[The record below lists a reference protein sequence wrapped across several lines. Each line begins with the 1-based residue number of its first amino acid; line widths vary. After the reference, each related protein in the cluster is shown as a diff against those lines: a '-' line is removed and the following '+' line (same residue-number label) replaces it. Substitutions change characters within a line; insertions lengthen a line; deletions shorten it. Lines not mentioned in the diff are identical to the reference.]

1 MKDNPCEKDCPD
13 RNAECHATCEK
24 YAEFAARCEK
34 ERERRHMEGSLKSM
48 GPGLK
53 RALRIRANQFRYR
66 GKTK

>member
-1 MKDNPCEKDCPD
+1 MKNSPCVKNCPD

-24 YAEFAARCEK
+24 YAAFAAWCEK

-53 RALRIRANQFRYR
+53 RALRNKANRFRYR